1 MSSQLAVRSLA
12 DFLAHV
18 TRLSDEWQSDLWFRG
33 QADAAWPLTPGLYRT
48 DTTHGELFLR
58 EEFKRRGLQL
68 LPEKPPANDWEWY
81 FLMQHYGTPTRLLD
95 WSDGSLFGLYF
106 ALRKNDGQRDAAVWG
121 VDPYWLNEITRG
133 QQVVFLAPEPVIFE
147 YLPASDED
155 KLPDWPIALEPPHL
169 LRRIAVQ
176 RSCFTLHGASRD
188 SLEDLLATHPKA
200 TSDPHLVK
208 ILIPRDAVRTLRQ
221 ELFRCG
227 IVETSV
233 FPDLDGLS
241 RELKWRYTS
250 PLESSK

>member
-1 MSSQLAVRSLA
+1 
-12 DFLAHV
+12 
-18 TRLSDEWQSDLWFRG
+18 
-33 QADAAWPLTPGLYRT
+33 LTPGLYRT

-68 LPEKPPANDWEWY
+68 LPEKAPSNDWEWY

-106 ALRKNDGQRDAAVWG
+106 ALRKNDGQCDAAVWA
-121 VDPYWLNEITRG
+121 VDPYWLNEVTRG
-133 QQVVFLAPEPVIFE
+133 QQVIFLAPEPVISE
-147 YLPASDED
+147 YLPSADED

-176 RSCFTLHGASRD
+176 RSCFTLHGASPE
-188 SLEDLLATHPKA
+188 SLEGLLATHPGA
-200 TSDPHLVK
+200 TAEQHLVK
-208 ILIPRDAVRTLRQ
+208 ILIPSGSVSALRQ
-221 ELFRCG
+221 ELSRCG

-250 PLESSK
+250 PVGASAPSTVSRP